1 MDYRKLRQISVRLV
15 VMDRLRRA
23 SGAMVIVI
31 VFVFVVTLSLLGVL
45 PHQTNTANAAP
56 VTPIDVRLVAQN
68 FNVLAGT
75 QFRFTVGVPDEAIRN
90 QLEQDPTTTLR
101 ITAFAPVTTR
111 EQVRSIATGAEPSG
125 RLVVADLR
133 LIQLART
140 ETNNFTAFLSTAAR
154 TNSLRLTKD
163 GVYPIQISFVQHDQP
178 ISTLTTFVNFFNS
191 STETARL
198 PIAIAS
204 TVTTP
209 LALAPNGTVAISD
222 ATRKQLTDLA
232 QSLEGGA
239 APLSVQVSPELL
251 DGLARSTQPTDVE
264 LLTRIQNAF
273 ANHDLLRAPYV
284 SFNPSSAQRTGRT
297 NDFSQIRDL
306 GDEIIELRNGEK
318 NLSPNVWFSNVL
330 IDANGATLLKASQV
344 RTVVLTPQAA
354 AKIGTLDNYAKPY
367 RISSDVAVR
376 TTDPGYAKTLSSN
389 QNIQVTTAYSLA
401 AELLVQRQEVID
413 AGGVLSSNFVIL
425 TTTTGAPINS
435 ALLAPLAVAIDR
447 APQLRLRA
455 LSSLP
460 VANTEATLVD
470 VPRVTDVDVSV
481 AGKSLDALA
490 TELASTSLMLP
501 PDAPQHALWTTSRLA
516 MLDDRLSS
524 DDFAIYLKGFRNQLR
539 LLRASVKV
547 PQSLSFTLG
556 GRKSDLRLQLRND
569 AAVDLTVSVEISS
582 AKLQFPDED
591 RVITVP
597 ANGAVD
603 LVIPVVARA
612 SGRFPIDVVLFTPDG
627 LVQAGQRVQ
636 LTARV
641 AAIAGLGLVVSGA
654 AVLVLL
660 AWWLSHWRT
669 RRRKSATQKHPALG

>member
-1 MDYRKLRQISVRLV
+1 
-15 VMDRLRRA
+15 MDRLRRTG
-23 SGAMVIVI
+23 GALII
-31 VFVFVVTLSLLGVL
+31 LLGVTLSMLGVF
-45 PHQTNTANAAP
+45 PHPTNALSPAITNS
-56 VTPIDVRLVAQN
+56 VDVRLVAQN

-75 QFRFTVGVPDEAIRN
+75 QFRFTVSVPDEAIRN
-90 QLEQDPTTTLR
+90 QIEQDPTTTLR
-101 ITAFAPVTTR
+101 ITAFASVTTR
-111 EQVRSIATGAEPSG
+111 EQVRSIVEGVEPVG
-125 RLVVADLR
+125 QLAVADLR

-140 ETNNFTAFLSTAAR
+140 ETNNYTAFLSTTAR

-163 GVYPIQISFVQHDQP
+163 GVYPIQISFVRDSQP
-178 ISTLTTFVNFFNS
+178 ISKLNTFVNFFNS
-191 STETARL
+191 SIENSRL
-198 PIAIAS
+198 PVSIAS

-209 LALAPNGTVAISD
+209 LALAPNGTIVISD
-222 ATRKQLTDLA
+222 ATRKQLSDLA

-239 APLSVQVSPELL
+239 APLSVQVSPEIL
-251 DGLARSTQPTDVE
+251 DGLARSTQPVDVD
-264 LLTRIQNAF
+264 LLTRLQSAF
-273 ANHDLLRAPYV
+273 TNNDLLRAPFV
-284 SFNPSSAQRTGRT
+284 PLDPSSAMRTGRT
-297 NDFSQIRDL
+297 NDFSQMRGL

-318 NLSPNVWFSNVL
+318 NLSPNIWFSNVL
-330 IDANGATLLKASQV
+330 VDADGAELLSGFNV
-344 RTVVLTPQAA
+344 HTVVLTPQAA

-367 RISSDVAVR
+367 RISSDVAMR
-376 TTDPGYAKTLSSN
+376 TTDPLYATALTSN
-389 QNIQVTTAYSLA
+389 SKSPVVTAYSLA
-401 AELLVQRQEVID
+401 AELLTQRQEVVD
-413 AGGVLSSNFVIL
+413 SGGVVSSNFVIL
-425 TTTTGAPINS
+425 STTTGAPIDA

-460 VANTEATLVD
+460 RANSEATLVK
-470 VPRVTDVDVSV
+470 VPRSNGVDVSV
-481 AGKSLDALA
+481 AGKASDAL
-490 TELASTSLMLP
+490 TDEYASTSMMLP
-501 PDAPQHALWTTSRLA
+501 SDAPQYVAWTTSRLV

-524 DDFAIYLKGFRNQLR
+524 DDFALYLKGFRNQLR

-591 RVITVP
+591 RIVTVP
-597 ANGAVD
+597 ANGAID

-612 SGRFPIDVVLFTPDG
+612 SGRFPIEVVLYTPDG

-654 AVLVLL
+654 ATLVLL
-660 AWWLSHWRT
+660 AWWLSHWRAN
-669 RRRKSATQKHPALG
+669 RRKSAAQKHPAIG

>member
-1 MDYRKLRQISVRLV
+1 
-15 VMDRLRRA
+15 MDRLRRTG
-23 SGAMVIVI
+23 GALII
-31 VFVFVVTLSLLGVL
+31 LLGVTLSMLGVF
-45 PHQTNTANAAP
+45 PHPTNALSPAITNS
-56 VTPIDVRLVAQN
+56 VDVRLVAQN

-90 QLEQDPTTTLR
+90 QIEQDPTTTLR
-101 ITAFAPVTTR
+101 ITAFASVTTR
-111 EQVRSIATGAEPSG
+111 EQVRSIVEGVEPVG
-125 RLVVADLR
+125 QLAVADLR

-140 ETNNFTAFLSTAAR
+140 ETNNYTAFLSTTAR

-163 GVYPIQISFVQHDQP
+163 GVYPIQISFVRDGQP
-178 ISTLTTFVNFFNS
+178 ISKLNTFVNFFNS
-191 STETARL
+191 SIETSRL
-198 PIAIAS
+198 PVSIAS

-209 LALAPNGTVAISD
+209 LALAPNGTIVISD
-222 ATRKQLTDLA
+222 ATRKQLSDLA

-239 APLSVQVSPELL
+239 APLSVQVSPEIL
-251 DGLARSTQPTDVE
+251 DGLARSTQPVDVD
-264 LLTRIQNAF
+264 LLTRLQSAF
-273 ANHDLLRAPYV
+273 TNHDLLRAPFV
-284 SFNPSSAQRTGRT
+284 PLDPSSAKRTGRT
-297 NDFSQIRDL
+297 NDFSQLRGL

-318 NLSPNVWFSNVL
+318 NLSPNIWFSNVL
-330 IDANGATLLKASQV
+330 VDTDGAELLHSFDV
-344 RTVVLTPQAA
+344 HTIVLTPQAA

-367 RISSDVAVR
+367 RISSDVAMR
-376 TTDPGYAKTLSSN
+376 TTDPLYATALTSN
-389 QNIQVTTAYSLA
+389 SKSPVVTAYSLA
-401 AELLVQRQEVID
+401 AELLTQRQEVVD
-413 AGGVLSSNFVIL
+413 SGGVVSSNFVIL
-425 TTTTGAPINS
+425 STTTGAPIDA

-460 VANTEATLVD
+460 LANNEATLVK
-470 VPRVTDVDVSV
+470 VPRANGVDVSV
-481 AGKSLDALA
+481 AGKASDALA
-490 TELASTSLMLP
+490 DEYASTSMMLP
-501 PDAPQHALWTTSRLA
+501 TDAPQHAAWTTSRLV
-516 MLDDRLSS
+516 MLDDRLSG
-524 DDFAIYLKGFRNQLR
+524 DDFALYLKGFRNQLR

-591 RVITVP
+591 RIVTVP
-597 ANGAVD
+597 ANGAID

-612 SGRFPIDVVLFTPDG
+612 SGRFPIEVVLYTPDG

-654 AVLVLL
+654 ATLVLL
-660 AWWLSHWRT
+660 AWWLSHWRAN
-669 RRRKSATQKHPALG
+669 RRKSAAQKHPAIG